1 MTAGPS
7 LAAPTFIDLVR
18 SRAARRIRR
27 IVFPESADVR
37 VRTAIQYL
45 ARERIVEPVVVLD
58 PSAPD
63 THGAVASLG
72 VETVD
77 PVRDPRGARTVAHL
91 LDRRSKKGLTEAAAA
106 EYARH
111 PRFFADSLVSHGEA
125 DGCVAGSVYTTA
137 DVLRA
142 ALWLIGPAEGVRTVS
157 SAFYMVTS
165 PFRGDVGEVLTFTD
179 CAVIPYPTAEQLAD
193 IALAAAADRR
203 RVVGDE
209 PCVAM
214 LSFSTV
220 GSGAGP
226 SVDLVRQAV
235 ALLRARAPSLVVD
248 GELQGDAALIP
259 AVGNR
264 KAPHSAVAGRAN
276 VLVFPSLDAGN
287 IAYKLVERIA
297 RAAAIG
303 PIVQG
308 LARPCSDLSRGASPD
323 DIINVAAITAL
334 QAGTDATTEHRPS
347 GRTET

>member
-1 MTAGPS
+1 MA
-7 LAAPTFIDLVR
+7 AAPLSVAPAFIDLVR
-18 SRAARRIRR
+18 ARAARRIRR
-27 IVFPESADVR
+27 IVFPETADVR
-37 VRTAIQYL
+37 VRAAIQFL
-45 ARERIVEPVVVLD
+45 AHERIVEPVAVLD
-58 PSAPD
+58 PAAPD
-63 THGAVASLG
+63 THDAVASLG
-72 VETVD
+72 VETID
-77 PVRDPRGARTVAHL
+77 PLRDERRERAMAHL
-91 LDRRSKKGLTEAAAA
+91 LARRSMKGMTAAAAA
-106 EYARH
+106 EYVRH
-111 PRFFADSLVSHGEA
+111 PLFFADSLVSHGEV

-142 ALWLIGPAEGVRTVS
+142 ALWLIGPAEGVRTIS

-165 PFRGDVGEVLTFTD
+165 PFRGDAGEVLTFTD
-179 CAVIPYPTAEQLAD
+179 CAVIPYPTADQLAD

-203 RVVGDE
+203 RIVGDE

-214 LSFSTV
+214 LSFSTA

-226 SVDLVRQAV
+226 SVDLVTQAV
-235 ALLRARAPSLVVD
+235 AMLRARAPSLVVD

-264 KAPHSAVAGRAN
+264 KAPHSTVAGRAN

-334 QAGTDATTEHRPS
+334 QAGTGATTEHRPS